1 MNKNSNRVQY
11 KDFSVWQNFYD
22 ISKQEEYW
30 KREFAGEIAR
40 VDLKTDFLRPQI
52 QSFRGDNVVA
62 KVKEPLSSG
71 VKNLALKHGAT
82 EFMVTLSVFIL
93 LLAKYSRQKDII
105 VGTTVSGRVHA
116 DTKGMLGMFVN
127 TLVIKGEVSPDE
139 TFEHLILAVKEK
151 CLQAYDNQEYQF
163 EDLVEAV
170 EKKRDLSRNPI
181 FDFMFGLKEKKKP
194 TEMQGLLGGKSAFIK
209 RNVSKFDLS
218 VLVECMPEGYE
229 IDFEYC
235 TDLFKQET
243 IEYMARHYVTLL
255 EEAIT
260 HPGKKL
266 KDLHMLDLREQ
277 EKILVDFN
285 ATNVEYS
292 REQTAVS
299 LFENQVEKTAGNI
312 ALKFDDNKM
321 TYAELNERANQLA
334 RTLRDLGVAPNDLV
348 ALVTERSMEMIVGIL
363 AIIKAGGAYVPI
375 NPEYPD
381 NRIHYMLEDSSPKVV
396 LTYKNKLPGKVEIPV
411 LGLEDENNYA
421 NETDNLLHV
430 NRSNDLVYCIYTS
443 GTTGNPKGVLIEH
456 RNVVNM
462 WVTYQET
469 FALSDKDTVLQ
480 FANISF
486 DQAVGDIFPAL
497 CNGAALC
504 IVPKH
509 LTYDMEQLQKYIDR
523 NNVTTAS
530 LTPKLIDGLCVD
542 ALPTLRLLE
551 SGGEA
556 GSLESLK
563 KWAERVEVLN
573 TYGPTESTVNATSFR
588 VNTDSTSIS
597 IGRPIANTKVYL
609 LNEMELCGIGIPGEL
624 CIAGDGLARGYLNQ
638 PELTDKKFIKN
649 PFGEGKLYR
658 TGDLARW
665 QPDGNI
671 EYLGRID
678 EQVKVR
684 GYRIELGEI
693 ESVLRKQSNIADAV
707 VIVKEVG
714 NDDILCAYLI
724 AEKGQELSIPQIK
737 EAVREEVTEYMIP
750 AFMIQIDEFP
760 ITINGKLDKT
770 RLPEPDMLES
780 LNYVPPSNKT
790 EQAIVDVFGEI
801 LGISPVGIEDSFF
814 ELGGHSLKATAA
826 INAIEKK
833 TGIRLPVKDIFSS
846 PTPVML
852 ARKIEA
858 AGEGEYSPIPQA
870 EQREAY
876 PASSTQKRLFILDQ
890 MEGNSTAY
898 NMASALE
905 VTGNLDLE
913 KIQQAIDRLIKR
925 HESLRTSFVMTEE
938 GAYQVIADEV
948 FYQVEYEETDSYS
961 DADREQF
968 VRPFDIGTAPL
979 MRFKVVKE
987 RNQNNYILLFD
998 MHHIISD
1005 HQTLNILIEDF
1016 SRLYNGEELQPL
1028 EIQYKD
1034 YSEWMR
1040 GRNLES
1046 QRNYWKEVFK
1056 EEAPILDLVTDY
1068 PRPKIQSY
1076 KGAQVSVQ
1084 LSQEQ
1089 KAGIQNINKQQG
1101 TTDYMTLLAVFM
1113 IELHKYSR
1121 QQDIVVGTPISG
1133 RVHQDTET
1141 IAGMFVNTLAMR
1153 GYPRAE
1159 KTFLEFL
1166 SEIKELALNAYE
1178 NQEYPFEELVEEVE
1192 VRRDLSRNP
1201 LFDVMFTM
1209 QNNEEIHLTMG
1220 EAQVE
1225 MLGIPF
1231 IDAKF
1236 DLDLQA
1242 TAYEEGY
1249 ALDLVYCS
1257 DLFTETSA
1265 QVILEHFKVLLD
1277 RVIANPEMKLSELHM
1292 VSEEEQQRILT
1303 VFNNTHTE
1311 YVQHHTAV
1319 ERFEKHAEQTPEKTV
1334 IEYETGVLRYG
1345 EVNRKAN
1352 ALAWELISL
1361 GVQPNDRVAIMTTL
1375 EAETIIGILG
1385 VLKSGAAYVPIDPA
1399 TPKERIEHILND
1411 AAPKVILTR
1420 EKTMETEVPFIS
1432 MNLEDL
1438 GEKETNPACAV
1449 EKSDIAYVIYTSG
1462 TTGKPKGVAVTRG
1475 NLDHYL
1481 SYADQEYQKEACTT
1495 VLITSLSFDL
1505 SVTSLFL
1512 PLISGGSL
1520 LLKGADAEER
1530 LRAAFKDNRVTFLK
1544 LTPSHLKMLETYAD
1558 GVDVP
1563 NLEVL
1568 IVGGEEF
1575 TTDTA
1580 WKTQKLLGDRVK
1592 IHNEYGPTE
1601 TTVGCCDYVYSS
1613 EKDKGLS
1620 VGIGHP
1626 IANMQLYIL
1635 NEMELCGVGVP
1646 GELCIAGDGVAKGY
1660 LNQPELT
1667 AEKFIDNPYGEG
1679 KLYRSGDLARWL
1691 PNGEMEYLGRIDEQ
1705 VKIRGYRI
1713 ELYEIESVLRNQPGI
1728 SDVAVVALEVGV
1740 DKSICAYLIPTNQEQ
1755 QLDMSEIK
1763 NDLRDKLP
1771 EYMLPGFMMQI
1782 DALPLTSNG
1791 KLDAKALPE
1800 PNALAGQE
1808 YMPPRTKTE
1817 KVITDIFE
1825 EILGISPVGIEDS
1838 FFELGGDSIK
1848 AIKAVSNLREKGYK
1862 LSFAALMYQQTPRK
1876 IGENIQMGEVNQV
1889 YEQGEINGESPL
1901 TPIQLEF
1908 FNKNHVVPN
1917 HYNQA
1922 LMLRSDEPFDIPSLK
1937 TAITE
1942 IIKHHDALRNVYD
1955 GQRQITLST
1964 EESKLYDWYEKDYT
1978 KVQDVSKEIEYAS
1991 DKLQASIDLATG
2003 PLVKVGLFHSDS
2015 GDHLLICVH
2024 HLGID
2029 GVSWRILLEDLFSG
2043 YRQIQETGKIT
2054 LPMKTASYK
2063 EWANALTQY
2072 AKSEVL
2078 SDEIAYWKNIS
2089 DKSNSTET
2097 FKSTQTASGQ
2107 YKNKVVKVDSETTKK
2122 LLLEAGK
2129 TYKTEIN
2136 DLLLASLTIAVK
2148 EWRNSKYLTIEME
2161 GHGRETIDREIAIDR
2176 TVGWF
2181 TSVYPIIL
2189 ETKDTVEESIL
2200 ETKQTLKQVPN
2211 HGIGYGV
2218 LRYLGE
2224 HSGLEMSAAITFNY
2238 LGELD
2243 NEIGRIEGI
2252 SMSGMPLG
2260 RSMSEKNSSG
2270 MGLSLNGA
2278 VLNGQLEF
2286 DIIYDTGLYTDE
2298 DAQTLV
2304 LAYERAIKDVVETC
2318 LTRKGTVKMPL
2329 DETLIGDN
2337 RDGDLKCMIQ
2347 KQLNYYGDN
2356 YIKTRSTLECPVLTG
2371 HEDFLRPDTEIITEI
2386 ITIEGTAEN
2395 ASLSL
2400 RGIISRH
2407 GALRTKLNQKMT
2419 YLEEYDY
2426 SDEWEI
2432 PVVKGT
2438 LELSAEQ
2445 FKEIVNEMSFL
2456 TDDKLLSRFLIV
2468 EIDADHCL
2476 VLSAIHHL
2484 IWDGVSQDL
2493 FKVMLHETLNNRL
2506 TTPYN
2511 YSFIEYCKMI
2521 KKKVD
2526 ELEIPDAQES
2536 NMEEYIEAA
2545 KQSADLVSRRDTK
2558 RSTEIH
2564 VKLNELQ
2571 YQKFSE
2577 QPINTAVEFIS
2588 RLMYSD
2594 LPEELNNI
2602 PVSVLT
2608 HNRDEFNKEMLGL
2621 TLNLDYSIYDRKSK
2635 TQKQLLSTSE
2645 KSSIN
2650 QSAITE
2656 KLFLIAQK
2664 YGFNEMSHRIPII
2677 NYQGVLDKFASRDD
2691 ISLEK
2696 MFLQTQ
2702 IIESEDFGVSM
2713 HFYIQNSTLI
2723 ARITGI
2729 TIEEELLND
2738 VMKNI

>member
-1 MNKNSNRVQY
+1 MNKNSNRIQY

-30 KREFAGEIAR
+30 RREFAGEIAR

-52 QSFRGDNVVA
+52 QSFRGANVVA

-218 VLVECMPEGYE
+218 VLVECVSEGYE

-235 TDLFKQET
+235 IDLFKQET

-255 EEAIT
+255 EEAVT
-260 HPGKKL
+260 HPEKKL
-266 KDLHMLDLREQ
+266 KDLHMLDIREQ

-292 REQTAVS
+292 REQTVVS
-299 LFENQVEKTAGNI
+299 LFENQVEKTAEHI
-312 ALKFDDNKM
+312 ALKFDDKQM

-334 RTLRDLGVAPNDLV
+334 RTLRDLGVVPNDLV

-381 NRIHYMLEDSSPKVV
+381 NRIHYMLEDSSPKIV
-396 LTYKNKLPGKVEIPV
+396 LTYKNKLPGKVGIPV
-411 LGLEDENNYA
+411 LDLEDENNYA

-462 WVTYQET
+462 WVTYKET
-469 FALSDKDTVLQ
+469 FALNDKDTVLQ
-480 FANISF
+480 FANVSF

-556 GSLESLK
+556 GRLETLK
-563 KWAERVEVLN
+563 EWAKKVEVLN

-588 VNTDSTSIS
+588 VNTDSTSIT

-638 PELTDKKFIKN
+638 PELTDKKFIQN

-737 EAVREEVTEYMIP
+737 EAIREEVTEYMIP

-760 ITINGKLDKT
+760 LTINGKLDKS

-780 LNYVPPSNKT
+780 SKYVPPSNKT
-790 EQAIVDVFGEI
+790 EQAIVDVFEEI

-833 TGIRLPVKDIFSS
+833 TGIRLPVKDIFSL

-852 ARKIEA
+852 SRKIEA

-925 HESLRTSFVMTEE
+925 HESLRTSFVMTEGE
-938 GAYQVIADEV
+938 TFQVIADEV

-961 DADREQF
+961 EADMESF
-968 VRPFDIGTAPL
+968 VRPFDIGKAPL

-987 RNQNNYILLFD
+987 RNRNNYILLFD
-998 MHHIISD
+998 VHHIISD
-1005 HQTLNILIEDF
+1005 HQTLNLLIEDF

-1028 EIQYKD
+1028 ELQYKD

-1056 EEAPILDLVTDY
+1056 EEAPVLDLVTDY

-1133 RVHQDTET
+1133 RVHPDTET

-1209 QNNEEIHLTMG
+1209 QNNEEIHLAMG
-1220 EAQVE
+1220 EAQVN

-1292 VSEEEQQRILT
+1292 VSEVEQQRILT
-1303 VFNNTHTE
+1303 VFNDTHIE
-1311 YVQHHTAV
+1311 YAQHHTAV

-1361 GVQPNDRVAIMTTL
+1361 GVQPNDRVAIMASL

-1420 EKTMETEVPFIS
+1420 EKTLETEVPFIS

-1438 GEKETNPACAV
+1438 GENAENPACAV
-1449 EKSDIAYVIYTSG
+1449 EKDDIAYVIYTSG

-1520 LLKGADAEER
+1520 LLKGGDAEER

-1544 LTPSHLKMLETYAD
+1544 LTPSHLKMLETSAD

-1563 NLEVL
+1563 NLETL
-1568 IVGGEEF
+1568 IVGGEEL

-1601 TTVGCCDYVYSS
+1601 TTVGCCDYIYSS

-1620 VGIGHP
+1620 VGIGRP

-1635 NEMELCGVGVP
+1635 NEMELCGIGIP

-1667 AEKFIDNPYGEG
+1667 AQKFIDNPYGEG

-1691 PNGEMEYLGRIDEQ
+1691 PNGEIEYLGRIDEQ

-1713 ELYEIESVLRNQPGI
+1713 ELSEIESVLRNQPGI
-1728 SDVAVVALEVGV
+1728 SDVAVVALEVGG

-1848 AIKAVSNLREKGYK
+1848 AIKAVSKLREKGYK

-2024 HLGID
+2024 HLVID

-2243 NEIGRIEGI
+2243 NEIDRIEGI

-2356 YIKTRSTLECPVLTG
+2356 HIKTRSTLECPVLTG

>member
-381 NRIHYMLEDSSPKVV
+381 NRIQYMLEDSSPKVV

-858 AGEGEYSPIPQA
+858 AEEGEYSPIPQA

-1040 GRNLES
+1040 GRKLES